1 MPKTRNINFSD
12 EKLSLDYLVF
22 KLPSFRTR
30 MQEVAERFHK
40 YGFNSRTFN
49 HHTKKYSTILYDKTN
64 I

>member
-30 MQEVAERFHK
+30 MQEIAERFQK
-40 YGFNSRTFN
+40 YGFHSRTFN
-49 HHTKKYSTILYDKTN
+49 QHTKKYSTILSDKTN